1 MYSTEERLKLIDQ
14 QLDAMTDGQRETLR
28 HISVYEW
35 FRLPGIE
42 RDNSPRHFLPVKELS
57 TMDVIFGDAN
67 RINHDCDSNAQHHW
81 NDDIKRLTVHALRD
95 IQPGEEITTSYG
107 SFLNSQNVR
116 RAMFEAMF
124 CFHCSCRLC
133 SLPDNQ
139 MQERDRK
146 VAQFTHAERSLQKG
160 SDKHPAFI
168 KLGLFRV
175 QARVYKE
182 LGRED
187 IRLAQVYEDAASITI
202 THGALAKGRVF
213 AQKAA
218 SIWTTVA
225 GSDSP
230 QAIKYAALAEQP
242 RRHERYGFS
251 MMWEEAVG
259 ATPQGLGPDDFENW
273 LWNNETPKGLA
284 RPTSL
289 SSQSHF
295 SGFADLPSNN
305 GVGTSGSSKK
315 RHWCFLGEIAEDSLF
330 HPLLLDTKD
339 IHGEKV
345 ELHFYTKDKGLEFMP
360 NHSQKRHTIVVLD
373 ATKYTFKFGPP
384 GIRLEDPRKI
394 QVNEAATSR
403 QSRVVLKIQRRALI

>member
-1 MYSTEERLKLIDQ
+1 MTRARDFSFENNPSADTIYSISNGADVPLGSKGLGLAATRHIPKGTRIISEPILISVPKRMYSTEERLKLIDQ
-14 QLDAMTDGQRETLR
+14 QLDAMTDDQRESLR

-124 CFHCSCRLC
+124 SFQCSCRLC

-175 QARVYKE
+175 AR
-182 LGRED
+182 
-187 IRLAQVYEDAASITI
+187 
-202 THGALAKGRVF
+202 
-213 AQKAA
+213 
-218 SIWTTVA
+218 
-225 GSDSP
+225 
-230 QAIKYAALAEQP
+230 
-242 RRHERYGFS
+242 
-251 MMWEEAVG
+251 
-259 ATPQGLGPDDFENW
+259 
-273 LWNNETPKGLA
+273 
-284 RPTSL
+284 
-289 SSQSHF
+289 
-295 SGFADLPSNN
+295 
-305 GVGTSGSSKK
+305 
-315 RHWCFLGEIAEDSLF
+315 
-330 HPLLLDTKD
+330 
-339 IHGEKV
+339 
-345 ELHFYTKDKGLEFMP
+345 
-360 NHSQKRHTIVVLD
+360 
-373 ATKYTFKFGPP
+373 
-384 GIRLEDPRKI
+384 
-394 QVNEAATSR
+394 
-403 QSRVVLKIQRRALI
+403 